1 MSRYRRDDTPGA
13 TYFFT
18 GVTFRRRAFLCD
30 ADVREALR
38 ASIQRTR
45 QKWPFGIDAGV
56 LLPEHLHC
64 LWTLPPGV
72 ADPSTRW
79 ELIKRGVTRACG
91 SRLHVQEWMNPSK
104 TKHRE

>member
-1 MSRYRRDDTPGA
+1 MSRYRRDYTPGA
-13 TYFFT
+13 AYFFT

-45 QKWPFGIDAGV
+45 QKWPFGIDAWV
-56 LLPEHLHC
+56 FLPEPLHC

-72 ADPSTRW
+72 AKYLVSENLAYFR
-79 ELIKRGVTRACG
+79 
-91 SRLHVQEWMNPSK
+91 EW
-104 TKHRE
+104 HFEIFQ